1 MSTPRRVRVLVV
13 DDSAFARKV
22 MREVLENDS
31 RIEVVAIA
39 RDGLDALEKIAET
52 KPDVVTL
59 DLVMP
64 QLDGIGVLDALRMLP
79 DPPRVVVVTTS
90 DADSVMGVAALQA
103 GAFDVVHKPTAL
115 ATDRL
120 YELGQELVEK
130 VLVAADARFGAH
142 AAMEA
147 TAAMLAAQAAASSRV
162 PSGATPVPR
171 ATRTKVVVVGAS
183 TGGPR
188 AITVLLRALPASFP
202 VPIAVVVH
210 MPTGYTDA
218 FARRLDGDCA
228 LDVVEASEGLMLR
241 PGLVAIARAG
251 IHLKLRE
258 SRDGVCATLD
268 VNPMDALHRP
278 SVDALFSSAAAI
290 YGATTMGVVLTG
302 MGADGTDGARA
313 IRAAGG
319 RIIVEDASTCVV
331 YGMPR
336 AVAEQGLADAALAL
350 PDVAAGI
357 IERL

>member
-1 MSTPRRVRVLVV
+1 VTAGRRVRVVVV

-22 MREVLENDS
+22 MREVLENDP
-31 RIEVVAIA
+31 RIDVVAIA

-64 QLDGIGVLDALRMLP
+64 QLDGVGVLDALRVLP
-79 DPPRVVVVTTS
+79 EPPRVIVVTMS
-90 DADSVMGVAALQA
+90 DADSVIGVAALQA

-120 YELGQELVEK
+120 YELGQELVAK
-130 VLVAADARFGAH
+130 VLAAAAAGSGGAH
-142 AAMEA
+142 ASPDD
-147 TAAMLAAQAAASSRV
+147 ASPTPSR
-162 PSGATPVPR
+162 SRAIATPAPLLR
-171 ATRTKVVVVGAS
+171 PTRTKVLVVGAS

-188 AITVLLRALPASFP
+188 AITVLLQALPASFP

-210 MPTGYTDA
+210 MPAGYTEA
-218 FARRLDGDCA
+218 FAHRLDGDCA

-241 PGLVAIARAG
+241 PGLAIIARAG
-251 IHLKLRE
+251 IHLKLRAC
-258 SRDGVCATLD
+258 RDGVCATLD

-278 SVDALFSSAAAI
+278 SVDALFTTAAAVF
-290 YGATTMGVVLTG
+290 GAAALGVVLTG
-302 MGADGTDGARA
+302 MGADGVVGARA

-319 RIIVEDASTCVV
+319 RVLVEDASTCVV

-336 AVAEQGLADAALAL
+336 AVAEQGLADAEL
-350 PDVAAGI
+350 PLHDVAAGV

>member
-1 MSTPRRVRVLVV
+1 MTTRRRVRVLVV

-22 MREVLENDS
+22 MREVLQNDP

-39 RDGLDALEKIAET
+39 RDGLDALEKISET

-64 QLDGIGVLDALRMLP
+64 QLDGVGVLDAVRMLP
-79 DPPRVVVVTTS
+79 DPPRVVVVTMS

-120 YELGQELVEK
+120 YELGHELVAK
-130 VLVAADARFGAH
+130 VLVAAEARFGAH
-142 AAMEA
+142 SSLDGPPLTPA
-147 TAAMLAAQAAASSRV
+147 TPARV
-162 PSGATPVPR
+162 PTGVTPQPVLR
-171 ATRTKVVVVGAS
+171 ATRTKVLVVGAS

-202 VPIAVVVH
+202 VPVAVVVH
-210 MPTGYTDA
+210 MPTGYTEA

-228 LDVVEASEGLMLR
+228 LDVVEASEGLLLR
-241 PGLVAIARAG
+241 PGLVMIARAG
-251 IHLKLRE
+251 IHLKLRDG
-258 SRDGVCATLD
+258 RDGVCATLD

-278 SVDALFSSAAAI
+278 SVDALFTSAAAV

-302 MGADGTDGARA
+302 MGADGADGARA

-319 RIIVEDASTCVV
+319 RTLVEDASTCVV

-336 AVAEQGLADAALAL
+336 AVAEQGLADAELAL